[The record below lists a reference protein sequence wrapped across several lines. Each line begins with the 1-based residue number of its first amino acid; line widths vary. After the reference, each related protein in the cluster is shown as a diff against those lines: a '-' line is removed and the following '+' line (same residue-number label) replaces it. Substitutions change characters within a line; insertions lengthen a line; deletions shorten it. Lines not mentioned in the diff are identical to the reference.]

1 MHQYPRALGFA
12 ALSQTPKP
20 AFPIPAAFAPAI
32 ANRIRRRADRWA
44 DDPGLKSRDPEE
56 SAASQAEAKRIREIA
71 DTIESP
77 TYDIRNGTRLELVL
91 IGMCLQAHDP
101 IAEEFF
107 QFAKHA
113 GLEAANFRAGGLRH
127 ALRR

>member
-1 MHQYPRALGFA
+1 ML
-12 ALSQTPKP
+12 
-20 AFPIPAAFAPAI
+20 PAI
-32 ANRIRRRADRWA
+32 YFVFSRAGCDASVRYLMEA
-44 DDPGLKSRDPEE
+44 GLTLTTH
-56 SAASQAEAKRIREIA
+56 QEALRIREIA